1 MKTLLLIL
9 ICSSIGL
16 SERPRWITET
26 LPGYINDYYVG
37 IGRSSVSESDARNVA
52 LADALQRIVQ
62 SGTITLQGSQEI
74 KTHSI
79 EKFKD
84 GQTVSFD
91 AIDNV
96 VNDIR
101 IVGES
106 KTIKG
111 LREEEYYSEEREGIY
126 TVWSLVKIPKRYPM
140 LYESSSKYS
149 PVWRSIVLPSWG
161 QFYKEH
167 NSKGYVI
174 AVSEAILLPAGFILN
189 NLKITNESD
198 ARNARTQVLRDY
210 YNDQSNTFSNLS
222 LACFITASAVYIY
235 NVVDAVTSE
244 GEKEYV
250 ILPDIRLNNSSIA
263 GFPTPSV
270 SVHISF

>member
-1 MKTLLLIL
+1 MKLLIL
-9 ICSSIGL
+9 ILIGFSIGF

-26 LPGYINDYYVG
+26 PPGYVNDYYVG
-37 IGRSSVSESDARNVA
+37 IGRSSVSESDARNIA
-52 LADALQRIVQ
+52 LGDALQRIVQ

-74 KTHSI
+74 KTQSI

-101 IVGES
+101 IIGES

-111 LREEEYYSEEREGIY
+111 LREEEYYTEEHNGVY
-126 TVWSLVKIPKRYPM
+126 TIWSLVKIPKKYSVP
-140 LYESSSKYS
+140 YDSPSKYS
-149 PVWRSIVLPSWG
+149 PVWRSIILPSWG
-161 QFYKEH
+161 QFYKGH
-167 NSKGYVI
+167 SSKGYVI
-174 AVSEAILLPAGFILN
+174 AISEAVLLPAGFIFN
-189 NLKITNESD
+189 NLKITNEAD

-222 LACFITASAVYIY
+222 LACFITASAVYLY
-235 NVVDAVTSE
+235 NVVDAVAS
-244 GEKEYV
+244 GAEKEYV
-250 ILPDIRLNNSSIA
+250 VLPEIKLNNSSIV
-263 GFPTPSV
+263 GLPTTSV
-270 SVHISF
+270 TVQISF